1 MRLSIELVPR
11 TRADFAHQLA
21 AVAPHAAD
29 LVMHGFD
36 TINVPSA
43 PRYGLDAVS
52 ACSAAHARGWYGIPH
67 LRSMDI
73 RADEVDLLIEH
84 LREARVR
91 EVLIVAGDPPARGA
105 PRAPD
110 MSPDRLLAALAGGA
124 PEITRYACFDPNHAP
139 DACALTR
146 IEEKLAAGASG
157 LFAQPSFTAASIE
170 HWQGALASRLS
181 ARQIWWGASPVLGAR
196 SLSWWQRVN
205 RVVFPDDFTP
215 TLNDWNRRLPLL
227 HRAARGAEGNL
238 YVMPIKAPI
247 DATLAPLLPAA
258 ALRA

>member
-91 EVLIVAGDPPARGA
+91 LGLVMSITPLICGA
-105 PRAPD
+105 V
-110 MSPDRLLAALAGGA
+110 
-124 PEITRYACFDPNHAP
+124 ET
-139 DACALTR
+139 TR
-146 IEEKLAAGASG
+146 I
-157 LFAQPSFTAASIE
+157 QPGF
-170 HWQGALASRLS
+170 RLE
-181 ARQIWWGASPVLGAR
+181 QE
-196 SLSWWQRVN
+196 SW
-205 RVVFPDDFTP
+205 
-215 TLNDWNRRLPLL
+215 
-227 HRAARGAEGNL
+227 
-238 YVMPIKAPI
+238 
-247 DATLAPLLPAA
+247 
-258 ALRA
+258 